1 MFGNINEMYQALSEM
16 NNHSLLT
23 KADHPSGAL
32 LSVVQHLL
40 QVELYQVC
48 VIEIQ
53 ARVLLKLNYILSKLN
68 T

>member
-16 NNHSLLT
+16 SNHSLLT

-40 QVELYQVC
+40 QVELYQV
-48 VIEIQ
+48 
-53 ARVLLKLNYILSKLN
+53 RFHPFL
-68 T
+68 

>member
-1 MFGNINEMYQALSEM
+1 MFGDVGEMFQALLEM

-40 QVELYQVC
+40 QVQQYQVNM
-48 VIEIQ
+48 
-53 ARVLLKLNYILSKLN
+53 KYID
-68 T
+68 

>member
-40 QVELYQVC
+40 QVELYQVS
-48 VIEIQ
+48 Q
-53 ARVLLKLNYILSKLN
+53 SLDLKDEKTKFSPVSFQHR
-68 T
+68 